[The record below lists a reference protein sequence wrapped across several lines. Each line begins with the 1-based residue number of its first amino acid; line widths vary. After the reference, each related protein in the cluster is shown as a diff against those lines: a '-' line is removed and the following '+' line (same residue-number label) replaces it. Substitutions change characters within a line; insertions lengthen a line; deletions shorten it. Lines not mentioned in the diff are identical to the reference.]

1 MDPKQL
7 AVCLLQTADHV
18 FLTYDLCHRQSYPLI
33 FRVGVGK
40 ATYYQSSR
48 NTLWQSQPKRQ
59 ITIGAKMVQDKLS
72 SINKARLW
80 RTAKE
85 INTMRYWDGK
95 LTPQTLLCHT
105 LLHEY
110 AHYHQETKGYRRENS
125 VHDAGF
131 YRCLDALYEGP
142 VAQSLMHALMDHNA
156 FSELDFAESDEAI
169 GPANAHFYVGQIISF
184 DYAKETHVATI
195 LRVNKVRLT
204 VELKSGSR
212 MYVPKSLARP
222 FGADKN

>member
-7 AVCLLQTADHV
+7 AAFLLQTADHV
-18 FLTYDLCHRQSYPLI
+18 FLTYDDSHRQNFPLT

-40 ATYYQSSR
+40 ATYYQSVR
-48 NTLWQSQPKRQ
+48 NTFWQSQPKRQ

-72 SINKARLW
+72 SINKASLW

-110 AHYHQETKGYRRENS
+110 AHYHQETKGYRRANS

-131 YRCLDALYEGP
+131 YRCLDALYAGP
-142 VAQSLMHALMDHNA
+142 VAQSLMNALMAHNA
-156 FSELDFAESDEAI
+156 FCELDFVESDEAT
-169 GPANAHFYVGQIISF
+169 GPANSHFAVGQIISF

-204 VELKSGSR
+204 VELKSGSK

-222 FGADKN
+222 IAEDKS